1 MLTFVVLIANLI
13 LFFVNKSGSSVNSVV
28 LIVIC
33 SVVVGIIALPL
44 LGFFIF
50 HIYLVITGRTTR

>member
-33 SVVVGIIALPL
+33 SVVVAIIALPL

-50 HIYLVITGRTTR
+50 HLYLVITGRTTR